1 MEPRN
6 EEILSSSVKLLR
18 MRIPNQL
25 NRFSKVTSVIA
36 PTTILLTVLM
46 RIMSGLQSNMKPVN
60 RKVLSLLILK
70 TNSVQAL
77 FVNRL
82 RVKKSKKLKLTHM
95 LTFWVWTICSVFCLN
110 EDYIKNQATTL
121 AEIYSNQLS
130 LEIVGEMLLLK
141 MRRTSN
147 FQLRQRIF

>member
-1 MEPRN
+1 VEPRN

-95 LTFWVWTICSVFCLN
+95 LTF
-110 EDYIKNQATTL
+110 
-121 AEIYSNQLS
+121 
-130 LEIVGEMLLLK
+130 
-141 MRRTSN
+141 
-147 FQLRQRIF
+147 